1 MKKSTC
7 LAAVV
12 AAALGGSVFAAELT
26 LYGIVDLGLVYQSV
40 DDDIAGQDRTDSLEM
55 KSGFQSGSRFGFKG
69 IEQISP
75 DLAVGFVLENG
86 FTADDGALA
95 MGGRLF
101 GRESQLFVRT
111 NLGELSAGRVGQLNS
126 GSGTYALT
134 AGFSPFA
141 TTWGQYSVTGTNF
154 MFGYERMDNV
164 LTYKSPTWAGLN
176 IYAQYSFDADTKD
189 ELGEEGKS
197 SANRYVALGVAQ
209 KIGGLQWAA
218 VIDRYLYSNL
228 INKIGNEEVDDGWS
242 VSIGGNYNMEFVRL
256 YFGAE
261 YFDNGS
267 VDFMDRIYD
276 ITDELGNE
284 VGSGYYEGFGIMLGA
299 TTPLAGGNA
308 KLALGYMTAEDVLDS
323 EMEYDKYG
331 VSVGY
336 EYPFSKSLNLYS
348 ILSYNK
354 FKVQNADFERKPDA
368 VEAAVGLRYRF

>member
-1 MKKSTC
+1 M
-7 LAAVV
+7 
-12 AAALGGSVFAAELT
+12 T

-40 DDDIAGQDRTDSLEM
+40 DDDITGQDRTDSLEM

-101 GRESQLFVRT
+101 GRESQMFVRT

-164 LTYKSPTWAGLN
+164 LTYKSPTWASLN
-176 IYAQYSFDADTKD
+176 VYAQYSFDVDTKD

-197 SANRYVALGVAQ
+197 SANRYMALGVSQ

-218 VIDRYLYSNL
+218 VVDRYLYSNL
-228 INKIGNEEVDDGWS
+228 INKVGTEEVDDGWS
-242 VSIGGNYNMEFVRL
+242 VSIGGNYNLEYLRL

-276 ITDELGNE
+276 ITDE
-284 VGSGYYEGFGIMLGA
+284 FGRCA
-299 TTPLAGGNA
+299 
-308 KLALGYMTAEDVLDS
+308 
-323 EMEYDKYG
+323 
-331 VSVGY
+331 
-336 EYPFSKSLNLYS
+336 
-348 ILSYNK
+348 
-354 FKVQNADFERKPDA
+354 
-368 VEAAVGLRYRF
+368 